1 MDEKTRIYEYWL
13 AGISSLSDRKKI
25 WLQTEYKSAEAVY
38 YIEET
43 ELCRLD
49 ILTEKDRKVLRDRRR
64 ETRKNM
70 KETWEKLVQEGI
82 WFLTCFDE
90 RYPKRLK
97 KIEDPPYALYGKGRL
112 PDEESLSAAI
122 VGARGCTV
130 YGERLAL
137 EYGKILAQNGVA
149 VISGLARGIDGA
161 GQRGALNGGG
171 YTCGV
176 LGCGVDIC
184 YPREHIGLYMDI
196 QKAGGLVSEFPPGR
210 KPFSSNFP
218 RRNRIISGL
227 ADVVL
232 VMESQKKSGSLIT
245 ADLALEQGKDVYAL
259 PGPVNSPLSEG
270 CNLLIRQGAGI
281 LLSPEDLL
289 KELGIQNKRLGKKSD
304 KNEIML
310 ESPENIVY
318 SCLGLYPEGMD
329 QLAAE
334 TGLAIPELLRTLV
347 SLQMKGLVTEVSR
360 NYYVKTCCD

>member
-1 MDEKTRIYEYWL
+1 M
-13 AGISSLSDRKKI
+13 
-25 WLQTEYKSAEAVY
+25 
-38 YIEET
+38 
-43 ELCRLD
+43 
-49 ILTEKDRKVLRDRRR
+49 
-64 ETRKNM
+64 
-70 KETWEKLVQEGI
+70 
-82 WFLTCFDE
+82 
-90 RYPKRLK
+90 
-97 KIEDPPYALYGKGRL
+97 
-112 PDEESLSAAI
+112 
-122 VGARGCTV
+122 

-232 VMESQKKSGSLIT
+232 VMEARKKSGSLIT

>member
-13 AGISSLSDRKKI
+13 AGISSLSDQKKI
-25 WLQTEYKSAEAVY
+25 WLQKEYKSAEEVY

-64 ETRKNM
+64 ETWKNM

-82 WFLTCFDE
+82 WFLTYFDE

-97 KIEDPPYALYGKGRL
+97 KIENSPYALYGKGRL
-112 PDEESLSAAI
+112 PDEASVSAAI
-122 VGARGCTV
+122 VGARGCTM

-149 VISGLARGIDGA
+149 VVSGLARGIDGA

-232 VMESQKKSGSLIT
+232 VMEAQKKSGSLIT

-329 QLAAE
+329 QLTAE
-334 TGLAIPELLRTLV
+334 TGLPVPELLRTLV

>member
-43 ELCRLD
+43 EMCRLD
-49 ILTEKDRKVLRDRRR
+49 ILTEKDRKVLRDMRR
-64 ETRKNM
+64 ETWKNM
-70 KETWEKLVQEGI
+70 RETWEKLVQEGI

-122 VGARGCTV
+122 GKK
-130 YGERLAL
+130 LA
-137 EYGKILAQNGVA
+137 ECGIQ

-232 VMESQKKSGSLIT
+232 VMEAQKKSGSLIT